1 MICPKCGKVI
11 SNQTKFCPKC
21 GYRIEAA
28 SSVQNRPQGGYHHES
43 LQPSQPS
50 GGGNGPL
57 IIVLIVLLVLLLA
70 GGGAF
75 YFLYVRPNAAAVSG
89 TTEEETEE
97 ETEKETTRAAKTTAA
112 AKPAA
117 TTAAAGQTTL
127 PSVSAAAT
135 TAAATTAAPTAAPVS
150 VTAAVSY
157 ANQVSTAGLLRAG
170 ISGTTESSH
179 YVQAGYSNTAFQAFD
194 GNPDT
199 TWQEG
204 ATGVGINEYIYAQF
218 DRSYAVST
226 LYLKLGNQ
234 RRADLY
240 VKNVRPR
247 ALRIDLGGTSIN
259 AEFPDQMVQYALV
272 LSAPV
277 QSQDIRVTVTDV
289 YPGSAYEDCAIT
301 DIEVYGR

>member
-21 GYRIEAA
+21 GCRIGAP
-28 SSVQNRPQGGYHHES
+28 SSVQNGQQGGYHHES
-43 LQPSQPS
+43 LQPSGPS

-75 YFLYVRPNAAAVSG
+75 YFFYVRPNAAAAEET

-97 ETEKETTRAAKTTAA
+97 ETTRATKAAKAETTAA
-112 AKPAA
+112 AAEKA
-117 TTAAAGQTTL
+117 TL
-127 PSVSAAAT
+127 PSV
-135 TAAATTAAPTAAPVS
+135 TAAATTAAPTTAAPTAAAAPVS
-150 VTAAVSY
+150 VTAVVSY
-157 ANQVSTAGLLRAG
+157 ANQVSNAGLLRAG
-170 ISGTTESSH
+170 ISGTAESSH
-179 YVQAGYSNTAFQAFD
+179 YVQSGYSNTAFQAFD

-204 ATGVGINEYIYAQF
+204 ATGVGINEFIYAQF
-218 DRSYAVST
+218 DRAYAVSM

-247 ALRIDLGGTSIN
+247 TLRIDLGATSIS

-272 LSAPV
+272 LSSPV

-301 DIEVYGR
+301 DIDVYGR